1 LHVVIPR
8 ERDLK
13 GAEILVKM
21 LINYGVKRVFGV
33 PGGQTLPI
41 YEAIYDHRDQISH
54 LLFREEANA
63 VFAADA
69 YARITNKV
77 GIADATL
84 GPGVFRAVPAVAESY
99 GASTPLILLMGN
111 NPITWLPITTY
122 RANASQAFD
131 QMEVLR
137 PITKWVGQITSAKN
151 IPPVI
156 RFAFRAATSG
166 RPGPVAVDVPSNV
179 LTDDV
184 EAKTSD
190 LYAQGEFSKVPALRV
205 APDPEKIARVA
216 NLIRASERP
225 LIIAGGGVHIS
236 NASHELYK
244 LAVTFGI
251 PVATTLNGKGAFPE
265 VHPLSLGVLSSLGG
279 WVTAERAAKIA
290 DLLIFIGSNVD
301 QFTTINWRL
310 PLEGQKVVHIDI
322 DPVELGRSFVCEVA
336 IEGDAKASL
345 EALYAKLVDV
355 DYKPK
360 ADWIEEVL
368 KLKKEVLDPLE
379 YVRDAEGNK
388 RLSVK
393 RVMKIIDEFFAS
405 RRNVIVASDASSS
418 SGWVAGCIT
427 AREPGRKILIPRG
440 AAGLGYA
447 IPACI
452 GAAMG
457 ARDSGIE
464 PRCVAIAGDGG
475 AAYSIVEVETAR
487 RYDVPLIAIILN
499 DCALGWIKKDQ
510 EKMSGKVYSSE
521 FTEVDFAAIAKGL
534 NARGFTIWSYEDLR
548 WALDDCFNENM
559 PCVIDVKVETA
570 SPYAFL
576 YS

>member
-1 LHVVIPR
+1 MASRGSSEFL
-8 ERDLK
+8 
-13 GAEILVKM
+13 
-21 LINYGVKRVFGV
+21 
-33 PGGQTLPI
+33 GGQTLPI

-69 YARITNKV
+69 YARITNNV

-225 LIIAGGGVHIS
+225 LIIAGGGGPYIQR
-236 NASHELYK
+236 
-244 LAVTFGI
+244 LA
-251 PVATTLNGKGAFPE
+251 
-265 VHPLSLGVLSSLGG
+265 
-279 WVTAERAAKIA
+279 
-290 DLLIFIGSNVD
+290 
-301 QFTTINWRL
+301 
-310 PLEGQKVVHIDI
+310 
-322 DPVELGRSFVCEVA
+322 
-336 IEGDAKASL
+336 
-345 EALYAKLVDV
+345 
-355 DYKPK
+355 
-360 ADWIEEVL
+360 
-368 KLKKEVLDPLE
+368 
-379 YVRDAEGNK
+379 
-388 RLSVK
+388 
-393 RVMKIIDEFFAS
+393 
-405 RRNVIVASDASSS
+405 
-418 SGWVAGCIT
+418 
-427 AREPGRKILIPRG
+427 
-440 AAGLGYA
+440 
-447 IPACI
+447 
-452 GAAMG
+452 
-457 ARDSGIE
+457 
-464 PRCVAIAGDGG
+464 
-475 AAYSIVEVETAR
+475 
-487 RYDVPLIAIILN
+487 
-499 DCALGWIKKDQ
+499 
-510 EKMSGKVYSSE
+510 
-521 FTEVDFAAIAKGL
+521 
-534 NARGFTIWSYEDLR
+534 
-548 WALDDCFNENM
+548 
-559 PCVIDVKVETA
+559 
-570 SPYAFL
+570 
-576 YS
+576 